1 MLAVGVD
8 WAESFHDVAPG
19 QPGRG
24 VTAQFRIDHG
34 PGGVARLVARCL
46 ELEPDPAEVRVVLET
61 RHGLLVEALA
71 DAGFTVLPVNPDLVA
86 RRRGPAKKKD
96 DAEDA
101 RICCLLA
108 LDQYAELRRL
118 IPHGEAGTELR
129 AIARDDERAARDE
142 RRIGN
147 RLRADLLAVF
157 PAAIDIAAGDLG
169 APVFLRLLERWPSA
183 EALAAASRDEI
194 EAFARSCRHG
204 WPARFAGE
212 VTAALAEPRLACLPS
227 WPAPRP
233 PRSGWPPRSC
243 CSCAPSDE
251 PGNGGPANCCSA
263 PRAPAGIRPPRT
275 QTRGRRSRAAR
286 ST

>member
-1 MLAVGVD
+1 VLGVGVD
-8 WAESFHDVAPG
+8 WAEAFHDAALG
-19 QPGRG
+19 QPGKG
-24 VTAQFRIDHG
+24 VIEQFRIEHG
-34 PGGVARLVARCL
+34 PAGMSRLIARCL

-61 RHGLLVEALA
+61 RHGPLVEALV

-108 LDQYAELRRL
+108 LDSYLELRKL
-118 IPHGEAGTELR
+118 VPHGQIGAELR

-157 PAAIDIAAGDLG
+157 PAAIDIDASDLG
-169 APVFLRLLERWPSA
+169 APVLLRLLEHWPSA
-183 EALAAASRDEI
+183 EALAAVSRDEV

-204 WPARFAGE
+204 WPGRFADRVAE
-212 VTAALAEPRLACLPS
+212 AMAAPRLPVRPELARAK
-227 WPAPRP
+227 PAP
-233 PRSGWPPRSC
+233 SAWPPPSFCSCTPSARPGNGEWASC
-243 CSCAPSDE
+243 CSA
-251 PGNGGPANCCSA
+251 
-263 PRAPAGIRPPRT
+263 RLAPAAT
-275 QTRGRRSRAAR
+275 ALAKTLTRGRPSRAAR